1 MQNSLTAAPSTA
13 GWQWPFSVSTQSRDW
28 VYACDAGPGKP
39 TASSAMTS
47 IWCYAVACGKTSLPC
62 LTFSNSFTWGCLI
75 PLRYSCSYFVILL
88 YFLRTPLLL
97 SPCEL
102 GSDEGSYTHSYS
114 FPMEYRI
121 LYDTFWWRGTVQHFS
136 SWRNREST
144 LMFLGALLS
153 FSALIWLYCIT
164 SALHSQLLFSLTD
177 NTIFRLGQ

>member
-39 TASSAMTS
+39 TACSAMTS

-102 GSDEGSYTHSYS
+102 GADEGSYTHSYS
-114 FPMEYRI
+114 FPNGAQNTVWHLLVERNSSAFFLLEEQRI
-121 LYDTFWWRGTVQHFS
+121 HTDVSWGTSKFLS
-136 SWRNREST
+136 SHLT
-144 LMFLGALLS
+144 V
-153 FSALIWLYCIT
+153 
-164 SALHSQLLFSLTD
+164 LHYLCPAFPAVILPYW
-177 NTIFRLGQ
+177 